1 MWTSPFL
8 PLPASLQIER
18 VESTAT
24 TLQIFV
30 RSCRDDACCPDCHHA
45 STRARSSY
53 RRSLTD
59 LPITGQQVTVVVRV
73 RRFVCQHT
81 DCPRRIF
88 AEQFPTWAAPRV
100 RSTLRHMRTVVLL
113 ECATSGA
120 QGTRLAQELA
130 LRTSPSQLNRWIRAL
145 PTPPQAASTVVGI
158 DDWSLRRGQRYG
170 TIVVDLERHRMMDL
184 IAERTADG
192 TAAWLRAHPFVQVV
206 SRDRGGSYAEGVRH
220 CGRPMQ
226 QIADRWHL
234 LKNLGDALEHLAA
247 RLQWGTLLAE
257 TLPPL
262 TADVPVSVMPL
273 PATLPLSPRQQ
284 ERHAAIVQLHE
295 TGMSTRAMSRHLQL
309 SRATVRR
316 YVQGYQTQRAR
327 HPRASVLDPY
337 RTVIFAQ
344 WQAGANAA
352 TIYQTIRAQ
361 GYVGQR
367 SILRRLIHQWRQE
380 GVSPTPRPRQRSPRD
395 VRWLL
400 ARASERLTEEERAQ
414 RLTLLGASHEALA
427 TFRLYHRFWAMLRD
441 RTPQGLLL
449 WLEQAERTTL
459 PELRAFAAGVRR
471 DLHAVQNGF
480 REPWSQGMV
489 EGFITKLKLVKR
501 QLYGRA
507 KLDLLQQHLLHPV

>member
-1 MWTSPFL
+1 MNTS
-8 PLPASLQIER
+8 A
-18 VESTAT
+18 
-24 TLQIFV
+24 
-30 RSCRDDACCPDCHHA
+30 
-45 STRARSSY
+45 
-53 RRSLTD
+53 
-59 LPITGQQVTVVVRV
+59 
-73 RRFVCQHT
+73 
-81 DCPRRIF
+81 
-88 AEQFPTWAAPRV
+88 
-100 RSTLRHMRTVVLL
+100 
-113 ECATSGA
+113 
-120 QGTRLAQELA
+120 
-130 LRTSPSQLNRWIRAL
+130 SQLNRWIRAL
-145 PTPPQAASTVVGI
+145 PAPPQAAPTVVGI

-170 TIVVDLERHRMMDL
+170 TIVVDLEHHRILDL
-184 IAERTADG
+184 IPERTAAG
-192 TAAWLRAHPFVQVV
+192 TAAWLQAYPSVQVV

-220 CGRPMQ
+220 CGRPIQ

-234 LKNLGDALEHLAA
+234 LKNLGDALEQMAA

-273 PATLPLSPRQQ
+273 STTLPLSPRQQ
-284 ERHAAIVQLHE
+284 ERQAAIVQLQE
-295 TGMSTRAMSRHLQL
+295 LGMSTRAISRQLQI

-316 YVQGYQTQRAR
+316 YVHGYQTQRAR

-337 RTVIFAQ
+337 RTVIFAH
-344 WQAGANAA
+344 WQAGDNAA

-380 GVSPTPRPRQRSPRD
+380 GASSSPRPGRRSPRD

-400 ARASERLTEEERAQ
+400 AHASERLTEQERAQ
-414 RLTLLGASHEALA
+414 RLTLLGASREALA
-427 TFRLYHRFWAMLRD
+427 TFSLYHRFWAMLRD

-449 WLEQAERTTL
+449 WLEHAERTAL

-480 REPWSQGMV
+480 QEPWSQGMV
-489 EGFITKLKLVKR
+489 EGCITKLKLVKR

-507 KLDLLQQHLLHPV
+507 KLDLLQQHLVHPV